1 MTTLQI
7 PNKMRPSISFLS
19 KKGFS
24 LVEVMVAS
32 GIAGIMFLFINHT
45 INNLN
50 QSQKMLE
57 RRVSVTEIK
66 QDISNLL
73 SDSKNCRTSFYH
85 LTMPDPDDFNS
96 TNNNLVSLDDLKYL
110 ILLEP
115 QIPFMFSLDDFL
127 VNYYTW
133 EDLTVDK
140 KLKTAH
146 DKYKYDHMVPPSGV
160 TPTPASQRVHLFRQ
174 YAISNKLPSKVRPLT
189 YSLKKSNV
197 DYYEN
202 GLSTNKL
209 TLLIQFA
216 LTNSDTANIKPARI
230 PLYFQVNSSNKIE
243 QCSTKI
249 PF

>member
-1 MTTLQI
+1 M
-7 PNKMRPSISFLS
+7 NKKMQSTDLLR

-24 LVEVMVAS
+24 LVEVMVAA

-73 SDSKNCRTSFYH
+73 SDSKNCRTTLYH
-85 LTMPDPDDFNS
+85 LTMPDPGDFNS
-96 TNNNLVSLDDLKYL
+96 TNNNLIELNDLKYL

-127 VNYYTW
+127 INYYTW
-133 EDLTVDK
+133 EDLTPDK
-140 KLKTAH
+140 KLKTPH
-146 DKYKYDHMVPPSGV
+146 DKYQYDHIVPPSGV
-160 TPTPASQRVHLFRQ
+160 TPTPPSQRVHLFRQ
-174 YAISNKLPSKVRPLT
+174 YAIENKLPSKVKPLS
-189 YSLKKSNV
+189 YSFKKTNV

-202 GLSTNKL
+202 DL
-209 TLLIQFA
+209 T
-216 LTNSDTANIKPARI
+216 
-230 PLYFQVNSSNKIE
+230 
-243 QCSTKI
+243 
-249 PF
+249 